1 MKCEKCGRELD
12 DNAVFCDGCGSFVM
26 HGEYNM
32 LPNNGYRERR
42 KRRSRT
48 WVIVLAAAVFAGAL
62 GTGLGYGIIE
72 NDRRKREA
80 LRMSGKPQLNSS
92 VKWDSRLIG
101 EFPKY
106 KHSSA
111 YQRDNTT
118 GNADK
123 KQ

>member
-26 HGEYNM
+26 HGEYSM
-32 LPNNGYRERR
+32 LPNNGHRERSE
-42 KRRSRT
+42 RRSRT
-48 WVIVLAAAVFAGAL
+48 WLIVLAAAVLAGTLGAGA
-62 GTGLGYGIIE
+62 GYGIIE
-72 NDRRKREA
+72 NDRRRREA
-80 LRMSGKPQLNSS
+80 LMMSGDKQSNPLLI
-92 VKWDSRLIG
+92 WDRRLTG

-106 KHSSA
+106 KHSTA
-111 YQRDNTT
+111 YQYDNAA